1 MFLVPC
7 SCLSSIA
14 RWNDITRRLTMWVE
28 IMELNDQGQYMPV
41 PLREQ
46 ADVRTGG
53 IYQLKQVREG
63 EEKVE
68 GTRREE
74 MIMYPL

>member
-1 MFLVPC
+1 MLLVPC

-28 IMELNDQGQYMPV
+28 IMELNDQGQYMLV

-46 ADVRTGG
+46 PDVRTGG
-53 IYQLKQVREG
+53 IYQLKQVRE
-63 EEKVE
+63 E
-68 GTRREE
+68 GD
-74 MIMYPL
+74 I